1 MGHEMLTSE
10 EAAKY
15 LGVTTGYLYK
25 LTMRKKIPY
34 YKPFG
39 NKNYFCRTDLD
50 RYMRTNPAGAKQ
62 AENNS
67 GQTELE
73 KIPTSELLAEIS
85 KRSFYGTLT
94 KREETEKEAYSLAKE
109 YVIKLK

>member
-1 MGHEMLTSE
+1 MGNNMLTSE

-39 NKNYFCRTDLD
+39 NKIISAVRT
-50 RYMRTNPAGAKQ
+50 
-62 AENNS
+62 
-67 GQTELE
+67 
-73 KIPTSELLAEIS
+73 
-85 KRSFYGTLT
+85 
-94 KREETEKEAYSLAKE
+94 
-109 YVIKLK
+109 